1 MLWSAISV
9 LCWIG
14 IGLSFLVTLV
24 LSIVQFVVAKE
35 RLSTRAAFAVG
46 LWLRWLVAVVGVGIG
61 MVVLGFLLQL
71 GGFAVPTFYS
81 RALGSDRAAP
91 WGSRCPDGYVVKGNA
106 DSRLYHLPGDRYYE
120 ATKPEACFRSIEAAE
135 RAGYRRPGPGMR

>member
-9 LCWIG
+9 LVWIG

-24 LSIVQFVVAKE
+24 LSIVQFVASKE
-35 RLSTRAAFAVG
+35 RMSARVAFSVG
-46 LWLRWLVAVVGVGIG
+46 LWLRWVVALVGVVIG

-81 RALGSDRAAP
+81 RTLGSERAAP
-91 WGSRCPDGYVVKGNA
+91 WGSRCPDEYHIKGDA

-120 ATKPEACFRSIEAAE
+120 ATKPEACFRTIGAAE